1 VDQLTDDDD
10 ELVARAFRR
19 ARLAAALP
27 GSRPAPCVRPLVA
40 GLLLAALTAGGVAA
54 PGLAEWIGAAGR

>member
-1 VDQLTDDDD
+1 MDQLTDDD

-27 GSRPAPCVRPLVA
+27 GSRPAPGARPLVA

-54 PGLAEWIGAAGR
+54 PGLVEWIRATGR